1 MQCPEPKFFVASWVT
16 KPSVITAQYR
26 ILLRLQS
33 LQTSTR
39 ARILKHFKVTAEKIA
54 LGKVNFSNRI
64 LKQPT
69 FSLTANCHC
78 GQETYSLATGL
89 NAEVLERQLMSL
101 RIPKMQV
108 WLERYVFKRKV
119 IFSTSMKCLRI
130 RARTVSS
137 LERWGV

>member
-1 MQCPEPKFFVASWVT
+1 MGNQT
-16 KPSVITAQYR
+16 KCDHCSIPDF
-26 ILLRLQS
+26 
-33 LQTSTR
+33 

-54 LGKVNFSNRI
+54 LGKVNFSNGI

-69 FSLTANCHC
+69 FSLTAVCHC
-78 GQETYSLATGL
+78 DQETYSLATGL
-89 NAEVLERQLMSL
+89 NAEVLVTVLERQLMSL

-108 WLERYVFKRKV
+108 WLERYLFKRKV
-119 IFSTSMKCLRI
+119 ILSTSMKCLRI